1 MHIIYNNP
9 IEVLVLGFIHSG
21 NDAIPSVFTFAI
33 LLSHRFMRVKNRK
46 VLLNV
51 IFSLLNAVQKV
62 MQFNQYLKI
71 GLRHSFINKKCYN
84 VTCVATRLFP
94 RRSKLSDL
102 Y

>member
-62 MQFNQYLKI
+62 MQFNQYLKH
-71 GLRHSFINKKCYN
+71 RF
-84 VTCVATRLFP
+84 TALFYQQ
-94 RRSKLSDL
+94 KML
-102 Y
+102 